1 MWNFIILWSEQ
12 LSSSQISQFVKSLS
26 SSPFTM
32 VRSILLFSRP
42 LWNVVQTLSSFIIY
56 RLLLIIYS
64 SIVFPLL
71 LLWVSCQAADRAL
84 LSTTITYPIPLE
96 SSSIYSTFSSSLSMS
111 PVLSKY
117 ILTAKNLV
125 SLYSSSRSTM
135 SVLDSCVTSTA
146 SIFLLG
152 LLWRPGFWHRGR
164 CRCYLKL
171 ILRPFCGCT
180 DRVLVWICWNFL
192 VRLVSLICR
201 SQAWSVGDL
210 FACTLWVPVFCLC
223 YVNS

>member
-1 MWNFIILWSEQ
+1 MPGCRSGVAVYHYNVSDSFGEFQYLFYLFQ
-12 LSSSQISQFVKSLS
+12 L
-26 SSPFTM
+26 P
-32 VRSILLFSRP
+32 
-42 LWNVVQTLSSFIIY
+42 
-56 RLLLIIYS
+56 
-64 SIVFPLL
+64 
-71 LLWVSCQAADRAL
+71 
-84 LSTTITYPIPLE
+84 
-96 SSSIYSTFSSSLSMS
+96 SMS

-117 ILTAKNLV
+117 ILAAKNLV
-125 SLYSSSRSTM
+125 SLYSSSRSTT

-152 LLWRPGFWHRGR
+152 LLWRPGFCLRGR

-171 ILRPFCGCT
+171 IFRPFCGCT
-180 DRVLVWICWNFL
+180 DRVLVWICRIFL